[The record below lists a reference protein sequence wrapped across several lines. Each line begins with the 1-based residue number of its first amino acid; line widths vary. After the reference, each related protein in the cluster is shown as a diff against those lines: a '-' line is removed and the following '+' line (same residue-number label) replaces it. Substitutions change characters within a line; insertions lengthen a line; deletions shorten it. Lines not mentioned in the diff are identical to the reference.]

1 MDEEYNFC
9 QRCGSALELRPVE
22 QRLRPS
28 CLTCGAVVF
37 QDPKIVVAALV
48 VMDREVVLVK
58 RGPGVGEGK
67 WSFPAGYVDRGETLQ
82 DAVVRETREE
92 IGVEVRTMNLVG
104 LYSRKNDPIVLA
116 IYEAN
121 VIRGE
126 VAPCG
131 EVLDAAWFPV
141 DDLPPLA
148 FSRDASIIA
157 KWVDAHPEAGMQ

>member
-1 MDEEYNFC
+1 MKEEYNFC
-9 QRCGSALELRPVE
+9 QRCGADLEFKPVE

-28 CLTCGAVVF
+28 CVSCGWVVF
-37 QDPKIVVAALV
+37 QDPKVVVAALV
-48 VMDREVVLVK
+48 VEGREVALVK

-82 DAVVRETREE
+82 DAVVREAREE
-92 IGVEVRTMNLVG
+92 IGVEVYPMDLVG
-104 LYSRKNDPIVLA
+104 LYSRENDPIVLV
-116 IYEAN
+116 IYEAK
-121 VIRGE
+121 VMGGE
-126 VAPCG
+126 ITPQG
-131 EVLDAAWFPV
+131 EVLEAAWFPV